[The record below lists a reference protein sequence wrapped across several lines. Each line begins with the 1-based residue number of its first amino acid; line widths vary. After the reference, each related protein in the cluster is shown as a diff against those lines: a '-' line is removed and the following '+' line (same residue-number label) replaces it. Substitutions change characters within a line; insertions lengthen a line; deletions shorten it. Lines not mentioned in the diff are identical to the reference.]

1 MGGPTFTH
9 LLERQRRRCSLQP
22 VLQIHLLLF
31 HEPLEQCG
39 PHPAMRNPHRWH
51 RRFAGSLCA
60 HRCRGGRPRSRAR
73 PHIPSRIAP
82 SGFHTCG
89 PRTAAARTAYAR
101 QAHPRLRRD
110 TAMPRRR
117 IPRAGHFNIM
127 LARIPP
133 SSSST
138 IISPCGHGALR
149 YSDRRVYA
157 QFPMG
162 IASMLLLVSQQ
173 ILVGRGDRRDIRRC
187 CLSYHAISSFS
198 NPGEP

>member
-1 MGGPTFTH
+1 MSPWSNAAPT
-9 LLERQRRRCSLQP
+9 LRCGIRTVGTGVS
-22 VLQIHLLLF
+22 
-31 HEPLEQCG
+31 
-39 PHPAMRNPHRWH
+39 PARY
-51 RRFAGSLCA
+51 A

-138 IISPCGHGALR
+138 IISPLR
-149 YSDRRVYA
+149 ARRASV
-157 QFPMG
+157 QRSSG
-162 IASMLLLVSQQ
+162 IRPIPNGNRLHAPARKSAGPRRSRRSPRYPQMLPVVSCYFF
-173 ILVGRGDRRDIRRC
+173 L
-187 CLSYHAISSFS
+187 F
-198 NPGEP
+198 EPR

>member
-1 MGGPTFTH
+1 MSPWSNAAPT
-9 LLERQRRRCSLQP
+9 LRCGIRTVGTGVS
-22 VLQIHLLLF
+22 
-31 HEPLEQCG
+31 
-39 PHPAMRNPHRWH
+39 PARY
-51 RRFAGSLCA
+51 A

-127 LARIPP
+127 LARISP

-157 QFPMG
+157 DVACR
-162 IASMLLLVSQQ
+162 IMLFLPFRTPVNRNRCVMARFRRGFHCS
-173 ILVGRGDRRDIRRC
+173 VGGRRWYRG
-187 CLSYHAISSFS
+187 
-198 NPGEP
+198 

>member
-1 MGGPTFTH
+1 MSPWSNAAPT
-9 LLERQRRRCSLQP
+9 LRCGIRTVGTGVS
-22 VLQIHLLLF
+22 
-31 HEPLEQCG
+31 
-39 PHPAMRNPHRWH
+39 PARY
-51 RRFAGSLCA
+51 A

-173 ILVGRGDRRDIRRC
+173 VLVGRGDR
-187 CLSYHAISSFS
+187 AISADVACRIMLFLPFRTPVNRNRCVMARFRRGFHCSV
-198 NPGEP
+198 GGRRWYRG